1 MFYGKSML
9 YYNHYYYRNLYET
22 AFLLEGPGPNYKP
35 KEVDIA
41 FASLSLDVWDLP

>member
-22 AFLLEGPGPNYKP
+22 AFVLEGPGPNYKP
-35 KEVDIA
+35 KEVDIC
-41 FASLSLDVWDLP
+41 VCVVVT